1 MIFAN
6 NFYLLFFIFSTLFCN
21 APKPEVQPFN
31 REIIKVFEATPILT
45 GADQTDKYLPFLK
58 GLRVG
63 LLVNQTSM
71 VGSQHLVDVLKEKG
85 VNVTAIFAP
94 EHGFRGDADAGQELT
109 NSVDKETGI
118 PVISIYGKKKGPDQ
132 ADLAN
137 VDVVVFD
144 VQDVGTRF
152 YTYLSTLK
160 YLMEACAEFKKP
172 LMILDRPN
180 PNAHY
185 IDGPVLEMENTSFVG
200 IIPIPIV
207 HGMTLGELGWMMNA
221 EGMLKDKIK
230 CELKVIQCG
239 NYDHFKPYILPV
251 KPSPNL
257 PNQVSIMLYP
267 SLCLFEGTN
276 FSVGRGTDK
285 QFQVYGSPI
294 AKKGDFYFTPQPK
307 PGAMTPFLQGKK
319 CRGYDLSNLS
329 IEKIRTEGKIN
340 LTYFLQA
347 YKDYPDKANFFL
359 KNNFIDLLMGTKK
372 FQQQVKSGMSE
383 AEIRASWKEG
393 IDKFKITR
401 KKYLLYPN

>member
-6 NFYLLFFIFSTLFCN
+6 NFYLLFFIFSNLFCN

-294 AKKGDFYFTPQPK
+294 AKKAIFILHLNQ
-307 PGAMTPFLQGKK
+307 
-319 CRGYDLSNLS
+319 NLV
-329 IEKIRTEGKIN
+329 R
-340 LTYFLQA
+340 
-347 YKDYPDKANFFL
+347 
-359 KNNFIDLLMGTKK
+359 
-372 FQQQVKSGMSE
+372 
-383 AEIRASWKEG
+383 
-393 IDKFKITR
+393 
-401 KKYLLYPN
+401 